1 MIAHT
6 HVIKKPIASSF
17 GQPAMMAIIL
27 LSTDSEDYIS
37 NHAALR
43 GRMED

>member
-1 MIAHT
+1 
-6 HVIKKPIASSF
+6 
-17 GQPAMMAIIL
+17 MAIIL
-27 LSTDSEDYIS
+27 LSADSEDYIS